1 MRFRTAMIDPK
12 EALPGRDEAI
22 HIDRNHLTLGVSMH
36 MPYPSGIELAY
47 FGMGCFWGAER
58 KFYETPGVYVTASG
72 YQGGQTPNPTY
83 QEVCSGLTNHTE
95 VVMVAFDPVLVSYR
109 QLLAIFFENHD
120 PTQGFRQGG
129 DVGTQYRSAI
139 YFVGASQEHEAR
151 EVLADYQV
159 RLSASRFG
167 EITTEV
173 APADT
178 FYFAE
183 EYHQQ
188 YLTANPNGYCGIGGT
203 GVSCPVGLL

>member
-1 MRFRTAMIDPK
+1 MRTRTQMVNPSDT
-12 EALPGRDEAI
+12 LPGRTQAI
-22 HIDRNHLTLGVSMH
+22 QVDRNHLTLHVSLH
-36 MPYPSGIELAY
+36 APYPSGIELAY

-72 YQGGQTPNPTY
+72 YQGGETPNPTY
-83 QEVCSGLTNHTE
+83 QEVCTGLTNHNE
-95 VVMVAFDPVLVSYR
+95 VVMVAFDPAKVTYR

-139 YFVGASQEHEAR
+139 YFIGADQERAAL
-151 EVLADYQV
+151 EVLADYQD

-167 EITTEV
+167 AITTEV

>member
-1 MRFRTAMIDPK
+1 MRFRAAMIDPT
-12 EALPGRDEAI
+12 EVLPGRAQAI
-22 HIDRNHLTLGVSMH
+22 RIDRNHLTLDISMH
-36 MPYPSGIELAY
+36 GPYPAGIELAY

-95 VVMVAFDPVLVSYR
+95 VVMVAFDPALVSFR

-139 YFVGASQEHEAR
+139 YFVDADQEREAR
-151 EVLADYQV
+151 EVLSGYQV
-159 RLSASRFG
+159 RLSASRYG

>member
-1 MRFRTAMIDPK
+1 MVNPSDT
-12 EALPGRDEAI
+12 LPGRTQAI
-22 HIDRNHLTLGVSMH
+22 QIDRNHLTLNVALH
-36 MPYPSGIELAY
+36 APYPSGIELAY

-95 VVMVAFDPVLVSYR
+95 VVMVAFDPAIVSFR
-109 QLLAIFFENHD
+109 QLLALFFENHD

-139 YFVGASQEHEAR
+139 YFVGADQEREAR
-151 EVLADYQV
+151 EVLVDYQV

>member
-1 MRFRTAMIDPK
+1 MRFRAAMIDPS
-12 EALPGRDEAI
+12 EALPGRTQAI
-22 HIDRNHLTLGVSMH
+22 RIDRKHLTLGVSMH
-36 MPYPSGIELAY
+36 GPYPSGIELAY

-83 QEVCSGLTNHTE
+83 QEVCSGLTNHNE
-95 VVMVAFDPVLVSYR
+95 VVMVAFDPAITTYR

-139 YFVGASQEHEAR
+139 YFVGADQEREAR
-151 EVLADYQV
+151 AVLADYQV

-167 EITTEV
+167 AITTEV

>member
-1 MRFRTAMIDPK
+1 MRTRTEMVNPTDT
-12 EALPGRDEAI
+12 LPGRTQAI
-22 HIDRNHLTLGVSMH
+22 QVDRNHLTLNVSLH
-36 MPYPSGIELAY
+36 APYPSGIELAY

-83 QEVCSGLTNHTE
+83 QEVCSGLTNHNE
-95 VVMVAFDPVLVSYR
+95 VVMVAFDPAIVTYR

-139 YFVGASQEHEAR
+139 YFVGADQEREAR
-151 EVLADYQV
+151 AVLADYQL

-167 EITTEV
+167 GITTEV
-173 APADT
+173 APAAT

>member
-1 MRFRTAMIDPK
+1 MVNPSDT
-12 EALPGRDEAI
+12 LPGRTQAI
-22 HIDRNHLTLGVSMH
+22 QIDRNHLTLNVALH
-36 MPYPSGIELAY
+36 APYPSGIELAY

-72 YQGGQTPNPTY
+72 YQGGDTPNPTY
-83 QEVCSGLTNHTE
+83 QEVCSGLTNHNE
-95 VVMVAFDPVLVSYR
+95 VVMVAFDPAIVSYR

-139 YFVGASQEHEAR
+139 YFVGADQERDAR
-151 EVLADYQV
+151 AVLADYQV

>member
-1 MRFRTAMIDPK
+1 MVNHSDS
-12 EALPGRDEAI
+12 LPGRTQAI
-22 HIDRNHLTLGVSMH
+22 QIDRNHLTLKVSLH
-36 MPYPSGIELAY
+36 APYPSGIELAY

-72 YQGGQTPNPTY
+72 YQGGNTPNPTY
-83 QEVCSGLTNHTE
+83 QEVCSGLTNHNE
-95 VVMVAFDPVLVSYR
+95 VVMVAFDPGIVSYR

-139 YFVGASQEHEAR
+139 YFVGADQEREAR
-151 EVLADYQV
+151 AVLADYQV

-167 EITTEV
+167 AITTEV

-188 YLTANPNGYCGIGGT
+188 YLTSNPNGYCGIGGT

>member
-1 MRFRTAMIDPK
+1 MIDPS
-12 EALPGRDEAI
+12 EALPGRTQAI
-22 HIDRNHLTLGVSMH
+22 RIDRNHLTLGVSMYA
-36 MPYPSGIELAY
+36 PYPSGIELAY

-72 YQGGQTPNPTY
+72 YQGGDSPNPTY
-83 QEVCSGLTNHTE
+83 QEVCSGLTNHNE
-95 VVMVAFDPVLVSYR
+95 VVMVAFDPAIVSYR

-139 YFVGASQEHEAR
+139 YFVGADQEREAR

>member
-1 MRFRTAMIDPK
+1 MRFRAAMIDPS
-12 EALPGRDEAI
+12 EALPGRTQAI
-22 HIDRNHLTLGVSMH
+22 RIDRNHLTLGVSMRG
-36 MPYPSGIELAY
+36 PYPSGIELAY

-72 YQGGQTPNPTY
+72 YQGGETPNPTY
-83 QEVCSGLTNHTE
+83 QEVCSGLTNHNE
-95 VVMVAFDPVLVSYR
+95 VVMVAFDPAIVTYR

-139 YFVGASQEHEAR
+139 YFVGADQEREAR
-151 EVLADYQV
+151 AVLANYQV

-167 EITTEV
+167 DITTEV
-173 APADT
+173 APAAT